1 MLSVSQVSKEYG
13 PAGPGR
19 VIALAEVSLEVEG
32 GDFVAIMGPSG
43 SGKSTLLSIL
53 GAMNPPTTGTVTI
66 DGINVYGLSQERQ
79 ADLRREYIG
88 FVFQQF
94 ELLPYLT
101 ALENVM
107 LPLAILKMPDK
118 KGKALRALQQLGID
132 AKKAAR
138 LPSELSGGEQGRV
151 AIARAIV
158 NDPPIILADEPTG
171 SLDTESGGHVFE
183 LLRQLAATGHAVVM
197 VTHNPESRLMADRVI
212 NIRDGRCGVSME
224 VEAGRLTGADGVIGM
239 GTEMGVEG
247 FPYLADCPD

>member
-1 MLSVSQVSKEYG
+1 VLSVTQVRKEYG

-19 VIALAEVSLEVEG
+19 VVALAEVSLEIRG
-32 GDFVAIMGPSG
+32 GEFVAVMGPSG

-66 DGINVYGLSQERQ
+66 DGIDVYGLSQERQ

-88 FVFQQF
+88 FVFQQL

-118 KGKALRALQQLGID
+118 RGKALRALEQLGLD
-132 AKKAAR
+132 TKKADR

-171 SLDTESGGHVFE
+171 SLDTENGQLVLE
-183 LLRQLAATGHAVVM
+183 LLRQLAAAGHAVVM
-197 VTHNPESRLMADRVI
+197 VTHNPDSRLLADRVI
-212 NIRDGRCGVSME
+212 NIRDGRCGVS
-224 VEAGRLTGADGVIGM
+224 
-239 GTEMGVEG
+239 TEDDLLQL
-247 FPYLADCPD
+247 PDCSG

>member
-1 MLSVSQVSKEYG
+1 MLYVSRVSKEYG
-13 PAGPGR
+13 PDGPSR
-19 VIALAEVSLEVEG
+19 VVALADVSLDVRG
-32 GDFVAIMGPSG
+32 GEFIAIMGPSG

-66 DGINVYGLSQERQ
+66 DGIDVYALSQERQ

-88 FVFQQF
+88 FVFQRL

-107 LPLAILKMPDK
+107 LPLAILKMPGKRD
-118 KGKALRALQQLGID
+118 KALRALGQLGMD
-132 AKKAAR
+132 AKKGGR

-171 SLDTESGGHVFE
+171 SLDSDNGHVVLE
-183 LLRQLAATGHAVVM
+183 LLRELATAGHAVVM
-197 VTHNPESRLMADRVI
+197 VTHNVDSRLLADRVI
-212 NIRDGRCGVSME
+212 SIRDGRCSLST
-224 VEAGRLTGADGVIGM
+224 R
-239 GTEMGVEG
+239 
-247 FPYLADCPD
+247 DCPRTLPATLMTSGARQ

>member
-1 MLSVSQVSKEYG
+1 MLSVRNVRKEYG
-13 PAGPGR
+13 PEGPGK
-19 VIALAEVSLEVEG
+19 VVALAEVSLEVAG
-32 GDFVAIMGPSG
+32 GEFVAVMGPSG

-53 GAMNPPTTGTVTI
+53 GAMNPPTSGTVTI
-66 DGINVYGLSQERQ
+66 DGIDLYGLSQERQ

-88 FVFQQF
+88 FVFQQL

-118 KGKALRALQQLGID
+118 RAKALRALEQLGLD
-132 AKKAAR
+132 TQKAGR

-171 SLDTESGGHVFE
+171 SLDTENGQVVLE
-183 LLRQLAATGHAVVM
+183 LLRQLATAGHAVVM
-197 VTHNPESRLMADRVI
+197 VTHNPESRLLADRVVY
-212 NIRDGRCGVSME
+212 IRDGRCGLSPDGTSD
-224 VEAGRLTGADGVIGM
+224 AGCLD
-239 GTEMGVEG
+239 
-247 FPYLADCPD
+247 

>member
-1 MLSVSQVSKEYG
+1 VLTVTRVGKEYG

-19 VIALAEVSLEVEG
+19 VVALTEVTLEVGG

-66 DGINVYGLSQERQ
+66 DGIDVYALPQERQ

-88 FVFQQF
+88 FVFQQL

-118 KGKALRALQQLGID
+118 RVKALRALEQLGLD
-132 AKKAAR
+132 AKKADR

-171 SLDTESGGHVFE
+171 SLDTENGQLVLE
-183 LLRQLAATGHAVVM
+183 LLRQLARGGHAVVM
-197 VTHNPESRLMADRVI
+197 VTHNLESRLVADRVI

-224 VEAGRLTGADGVIGM
+224 DDLLRL
-239 GTEMGVEG
+239 E
-247 FPYLADCPD
+247 DCPD

>member
-1 MLSVSQVSKEYG
+1 MLSVAGVSKEYG
-13 PAGPGR
+13 AEGPGR
-19 VIALAEVSLEVEG
+19 VVALAEVSLDVRG
-32 GDFVAIMGPSG
+32 GEFVAVMGPSG

-53 GAMNPPTTGTVTI
+53 GAMNPPSSGSVTI
-66 DGINVYGLSQERQ
+66 DGIDVYGLSGERQ

-88 FVFQQF
+88 FVFQQL

-118 KGKALRALQQLGID
+118 RGKALRALEQLGLD
-132 AKKAAR
+132 TKKAGR
-138 LPSELSGGEQGRV
+138 LPAELSGGEQGRV

-171 SLDTESGGHVFE
+171 SLDTENGQVVLE
-183 LLRQLAATGHAVVM
+183 LLRQLADAGHAVVM

-212 NIRDGRCGVSME
+212 HIRDGRCGILE
-224 VEAGRLTGADGVIGM
+224 DGEPG
-239 GTEMGVEG
+239 
-247 FPYLADCPD
+247 PDPGCAE

>member
-1 MLSVSQVSKEYG
+1 MLSVTRVSKEYG

-19 VIALAEVSLEVEG
+19 VTALAEVSLEIRG
-32 GDFVAIMGPSG
+32 GEFVAIMGPSG

-53 GAMNPPTTGTVTI
+53 GAMNPPTTGTVTV
-66 DGINVYGLSQERQ
+66 DGIDVYGLSQERQ

-88 FVFQQF
+88 FVFQQL

-118 KGKALRALQQLGID
+118 RGKAMRALEKLGLD
-132 AKKAAR
+132 TKKADR

-171 SLDTESGGHVFE
+171 SLDTENGQVVLE
-183 LLRQLAATGHAVVM
+183 LLRQLAAAGHAVVM
-197 VTHNPESRLMADRVI
+197 VTHNPESRLLADRVI
-212 NIRDGRCGVSME
+212 SIRDGRCGVPGDDLRRP
-224 VEAGRLTGADGVIGM
+224 V
-239 GTEMGVEG
+239 
-247 FPYLADCPD
+247 DCPD

>member
-1 MLSVSQVSKEYG
+1 MSMVHVCKEYG

-19 VIALAEVSLEVEG
+19 VVALADVTLEIGTGE
-32 GDFVAIMGPSG
+32 FVALMGPSG

-53 GAMNPPTTGTVTI
+53 GAMNPPTQGTVTI
-66 DGINVYGLSQERQ
+66 DGIDVYKLSVERQ

-88 FVFQQF
+88 FVFQHL

-107 LPLAILKMPDK
+107 LPLAVLKWPDK
-118 KGKALRALQQLGID
+118 KGKALQALERLGVD

-151 AIARAIV
+151 AIARAVV

-171 SLDTESGGHVFE
+171 SLDSENGRTVLD
-183 LLRQLAATGHAVVM
+183 LLRGLAAAGHAVVM
-197 VTHNPESRLMADRVI
+197 ATHNPESRLVADRVI
-212 NIRDGRCGVSME
+212 NIRDGRLV
-224 VEAGRLTGADGVIGM
+224 T
-239 GTEMGVEG
+239 
-247 FPYLADCPD
+247 

>member
-1 MLSVSQVSKEYG
+1 MLSVRNVRKEYG
-13 PAGPGR
+13 PEGPGR
-19 VIALAEVSLEVEG
+19 VVALAEVSLEVAG
-32 GDFVAIMGPSG
+32 GEFVAVMGPSG

-53 GAMNPPTTGTVTI
+53 GAMNPPTSGMVTI
-66 DGINVYGLSQERQ
+66 DGIDLYGLSQERQ

-88 FVFQQF
+88 FVFQQL

-118 KGKALRALQQLGID
+118 RAKALRALEQLGLD
-132 AKKAAR
+132 PQKAGR

-171 SLDTESGGHVFE
+171 SLDTENGQVVLE
-183 LLRQLAATGHAVVM
+183 LLRQLATAGHAVVM
-197 VTHNPESRLMADRVI
+197 VTHNPESRLLADRVVY
-212 NIRDGRCGVSME
+212 IRDGRCGSSPDGTVH
-224 VEAGRLTGADGVIGM
+224 AGCLD
-239 GTEMGVEG
+239 
-247 FPYLADCPD
+247 